1 METNQLKGIYLHGYQ
16 GYVTEE
22 KKAFLNQFG
31 DVYAPNIEYDNNP
44 TILFELYEKFK
55 DQKLDFVSG
64 TSLGGILI
72 YHLALLLDVPCLLLN
87 PAVTA
92 MEQVKDFI
100 PKEAFEIK
108 PSKKIFV
115 LVGMKDT
122 IVDPEEQIKFF
133 EEIKAETNLVNLKID
148 DELVHFVPFDV
159 FEITF
164 KEFREYIK

>member
-16 GYVTEE
+16 GYVTDE

-44 TILFELYEKFK
+44 NVLFELYDEFK

-64 TSLGGILI
+64 TSLGGILV
-72 YHLALLLDVPCLLLN
+72 YHLALLLDLPCLLLN

-100 PKEAFEIK
+100 PKEAFTIE
-108 PSKKIFV
+108 PSKKILV
-115 LVGMKDT
+115 LVGMKDS
-122 IVDPEEQIKFF
+122 IVNPEEQIKFF
-133 EEIKAETNLVNLKID
+133 DRINSESNHVNLKIEED
-148 DELVHFVPFDV
+148 LVHFVPYDV
-159 FEITF
+159 FESTF